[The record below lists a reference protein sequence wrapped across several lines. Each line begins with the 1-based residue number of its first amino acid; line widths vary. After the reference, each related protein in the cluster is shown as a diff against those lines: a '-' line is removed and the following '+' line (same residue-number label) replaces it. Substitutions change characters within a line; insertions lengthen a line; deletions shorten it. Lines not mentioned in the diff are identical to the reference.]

1 MLYRFAWIAC
11 RFFLVLIRRME
22 IRGIENLPP
31 CGFVLV
37 SNHRSYWDPVIV
49 GCSLPK
55 ERHVYFMAKAELFII
70 PLLGPIIKIFGAF
83 PVKRGKGDR
92 SAIRTALKLLN
103 DNKIVGIFPEGKR
116 SKSEE
121 MLNPHL
127 GAAMLATKASVPVL
141 PVAVKGSIGFFGKV
155 KVFIGPAMYFNLDSN
170 DQSTKADRDELTRTS
185 FKIMDSL
192 SGLINQ

>member
-1 MLYRFAWIAC
+1 MLYRFAWRAC
-11 RFFLVLIRRME
+11 RFLLMLIRRME
-22 IRGIENLPP
+22 IRGIENLPQ

-55 ERHVYFMAKAELFII
+55 ERRVYFMAKAELFKI
-70 PLLGPIIKIFGAF
+70 PLLGSIIKILGAF

-92 SAIRTALKLLN
+92 SAIRIALKLLY
-103 DNKIVGIFPEGKR
+103 DKKIVGIFPEGKR

-127 GAAMLATKASVPVL
+127 GAAMLATKACVPVL
-141 PVAVKGSIGFFGKV
+141 PVAVKGSSGFLGKV
-155 KVFIGPAMYFNLDSN
+155 KVFIGPAMYFNLNSDDKN
-170 DQSTKADRDELTRTS
+170 TKADRDELTRTS

-192 SGLINQ
+192 AVLMDQ